1 MSTTAAIATAPQPFA
16 LVDVEDL
23 EDGDLAAR
31 IAEIGMPPVAAA
43 RPAVPSSP
51 AARQAGIDAVVTA
64 WTLVRDRR
72 AAVEAHDLGARAAA
86 LLA

>member
-1 MSTTAAIATAPQPFA
+1 MSTTTPYR

-31 IAEIGMPPVAAA
+31 IAEIGMPPV
-43 RPAVPSSP
+43 PAPRRVPGSP
-51 AARQAGIDAVVTA
+51 AARQAEVDAVVLA
-64 WTLVRDRR
+64 WTAVRDRR
-72 AAVEAHDLGARAAA
+72 TAVHAHDLAASAAA